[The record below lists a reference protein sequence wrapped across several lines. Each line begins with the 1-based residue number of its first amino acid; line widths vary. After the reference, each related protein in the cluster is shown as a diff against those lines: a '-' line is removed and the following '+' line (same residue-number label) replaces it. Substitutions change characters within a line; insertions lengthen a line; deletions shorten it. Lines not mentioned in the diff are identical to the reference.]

1 MDGQKS
7 GNGFSNAWRT
17 SPKIDP
23 NGISSRNLH
32 GAKNGFTANGS
43 KFGGNDQSNSFNDGQ
58 RKFKTVKRFATIV
71 NIVGATISL
80 GILINRASICI
91 QK

>member
-1 MDGQKS
+1 MDGEKS
-7 GNGFSNAWRT
+7 GNGFSNAWRA

-32 GAKNGFTANGS
+32 GTKNGFTAHGS
-43 KFGGNDQSNSFNDGQ
+43 KFGGNDQSISFNDG
-58 RKFKTVKRFATIV
+58 RVKFKTVKRLALIV
-71 NIVGATISL
+71 NIVGATLSF